1 MRRTIGIGIVMLTF
15 AGVAHGALPP
25 ADFVKQ
31 AGASDLYEITSSKL
45 VATSA
50 NPKVR
55 DFAKQMITDHTGVNK
70 QAVALATKLGVV
82 PEDNPTSQGL
92 KKGGEDNV
100 KSLSSL
106 TGTAFDNAYI
116 DHEVVYHQ
124 QVLDAID
131 KTLIPS
137 ARNADLKA
145 LLVAVRP
152 AFVGHL
158 EHAKQI
164 QASLGKSR

>member
-55 DFAKQMITDHTGVNK
+55 DFAKQMITDHTSSTEAIKAAATKSGFKPMPPALTPK
-70 QAVALATKLGVV
+70 QAADVASLRAASGAVRDSLYITQQKAAHAEALALH
-82 PEDNPTSQGL
+82 Q
-92 KKGGEDNV
+92 
-100 KSLSSL
+100 
-106 TGTAFDNAYI
+106 DNA
-116 DHEVVYHQ
+116 
-124 QVLDAID
+124 ANS
-131 KTLIPS
+131 S
-137 ARNADLKA
+137 APALKA
-145 LLVAVRP
+145 AS
-152 AFVGHL
+152 
-158 EHAKQI
+158 AKI
-164 QASLGKSR
+164 VPVVKHHKMEIDAM